1 MKLSE
6 DLKQCHESGDFG
18 KALDG
23 YSERAE
29 ALEVDFDKARNQGK
43 NDMCDQMTKS
53 LRGVIERN
61 GNINMKASQVL
72 QLYVQA
78 KRGEL
83 E

>member
-29 ALEVDFDKARNQGK
+29 ALEVDFEKARTQGK
-43 NDMCDQMTKS
+43 NDTCDQMIKS
-53 LRGVIERN
+53 LRGVIERS
-61 GNINMKASQVL
+61 GNLNMKASQVI
-72 QLYVQA
+72 QLYIQA
-78 KRGEL
+78 KRAEL
-83 E
+83 D